1 MQSTLHPTRSL
12 PFTKIIRSTSIEQ
25 TISAKLHY
33 ASRKTK
39 ICLDVIRLSF
49 RSSTNYRLIDLSFPS
64 FFVRKFCFTTPVVN
78 FSLRV
83 KHWSKKRIEEI
94 EHYTRSGLDQLQ
106 TSCTNYYILFT
117 WRDKRLVGCL
127 EFFSWKDSKL
137 SSVAYARLGFHV
149 SRAIRVFCPSR
160 PLFSINIIHLEELKR
175 KKLQSRIPASSTS
188 KNFIPALNYPLSV
201 TKEKIVPS
209 ISVSA
214 VTNKITTNF
223 RRNIIDPI

>member
-1 MQSTLHPTRSL
+1 MLRRHTSFLSFLYELSPYRSFLPQFLRAKILFYNSCCKLFITGETLIQETNRGNRALHS
-12 PFTKIIRSTSIEQ
+12 IGIRSAANE
-25 TISAKLHY
+25 LHE
-33 ASRKTK
+33 
-39 ICLDVIRLSF
+39 LL
-49 RSSTNYRLIDLSFPS
+49 
-64 FFVRKFCFTTPVVN
+64 
-78 FSLRV
+78 
-83 KHWSKKRIEEI
+83 
-94 EHYTRSGLDQLQ
+94 
-106 TSCTNYYILFT
+106 YIVHGIL
-117 WRDKRLVGCL
+117 WRDKMLVGSS
-127 EFFSWKDSKL
+127 FFHGKILNYHRSL
-137 SSVAYARLGFHV
+137 MQGFHV

>member
-1 MQSTLHPTRSL
+1 MEGQ
-12 PFTKIIRSTSIEQ
+12 
-25 TISAKLHY
+25 
-33 ASRKTK
+33 
-39 ICLDVIRLSF
+39 DVG
-49 RSSTNYRLIDLSFPS
+49 
-64 FFVRKFCFTTPVVN
+64 
-78 FSLRV
+78 
-83 KHWSKKRIEEI
+83 W
-94 EHYTRSGLDQLQ
+94 
-106 TSCTNYYILFT
+106 
-117 WRDKRLVGCL
+117 L